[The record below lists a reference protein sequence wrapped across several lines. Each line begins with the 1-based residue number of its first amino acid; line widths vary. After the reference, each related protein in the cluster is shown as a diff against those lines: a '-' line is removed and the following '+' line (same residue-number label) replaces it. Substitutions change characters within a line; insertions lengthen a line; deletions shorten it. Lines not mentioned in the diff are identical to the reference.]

1 MAGRLCEHSG
11 DWRAKLVTH
20 PERTVAVGME
30 RRVRDQAEKQPIQA
44 WRKLFKALRVTDDEF
59 VRG

>member
-20 PERTVAVGME
+20 PERTVAVGIDAFAISRKTAHSDLAKAFQGPPCN
-30 RRVRDQAEKQPIQA
+30 RR
-44 WRKLFKALRVTDDEF
+44 
-59 VRG
+59 